1 MRKHQHD
8 HTCALAHA
16 CTIVTLS
23 IIWFKLY
30 NSHCGQLYWNVDG
43 DGRLVFNKEGRRHM
57 GTVLHCTSLKTY
69 VTTATVEDGMIR
81 VRRTC
86 ERISV
91 NTPTTT
97 QRVRRRARTSTSTS
111 HSALEWSSMLIRLSH
126 TYMLIWVLM
135 NTSSHSIHSWV
146 CVSTHSYT
154 GAHQPWLAEFVV
166 RKCSRSRSWLMTVY
180 YVRLAVP
187 TRFCHVSHTFAERI
201 LMSIITFEHRFRGNW
216 PPAICWRSRGDPIL
230 CGYFPCRREKYTRT
244 HMRTLYTHILNKIAM
259 LILDP

>member
-154 GAHQPWLAEFVV
+154 GAHQVWFQFEQHV
-166 RKCSRSRSWLMTVY
+166 SRLVHVWSVC
-180 YVRLAVP
+180 VLAVCITHR
-187 TRFCHVSHTFAERI
+187 TRQMFSGLHLFIFDIPDVYMCEQ
-201 LMSIITFEHRFRGNW
+201 
-216 PPAICWRSRGDPIL
+216 
-230 CGYFPCRREKYTRT
+230 
-244 HMRTLYTHILNKIAM
+244 
-259 LILDP
+259 